1 MVLAFLLLIIAG
13 INQHIANRL
22 VDLLILNPILA
33 SSHVLLVVRVGD
45 VVTVVFLRLENLVNY
60 PVVWPSLLGPG
71 VIAKIPGSIFRAFSN
86 CAVTTRW

>member
-13 INQHIANRL
+13 INQHITNRL

-45 VVTVVFLRLENLVNY
+45 MVTVIFLRLENRLYNFKY
-60 PVVWPSLLGPG
+60 
-71 VIAKIPGSIFRAFSN
+71 
-86 CAVTTRW
+86 